1 MKLTQTTFITLD
13 GVYQGPG
20 APNEDLS
27 GGFTHGGWLVPFF
40 DEALGQYMTRI
51 FDQADGFVL
60 GRKTYDIFAGYWP
73 QVTDPDDPIAS
84 RLNNLPK
91 HIASTTRTT
100 ADWNNSTVIKGNVVE
115 AVAELKKQPG
125 RELQIHG
132 SGALAQ
138 VLLDAG
144 LVDTVRLI
152 MFPVVLGTGK
162 RLFVEGM
169 TPSGFQLADLTSTP
183 QGVAMHTLDLAGQP
197 DYGSMEP

>member
-13 GVYQGPG
+13 GVYQAPGGPT
-20 APNEDLS
+20 EDVS
-27 GGFTHGGWLVPFF
+27 GGFTHGGWVMPFF
-40 DEALGQYMTRI
+40 DEALGQYMAKI
-51 FDQADGFVL
+51 FNEADEFVL

-100 ADWNNSTVIKGNVVE
+100 ADWNNSTVIKGDVVE
-115 AVAELKKQPG
+115 AVSELKKQPG

-132 SGALAQ
+132 SGALAR

-144 LVDTVRLI
+144 IVDTMRLI
-152 MFPVVLGTGK
+152 VFPVVLGSGR

-169 TPSGFQLADLTSTP
+169 TPSGFLPADITSTSG
-183 QGVAMHTLDLAGQP
+183 GVIMLTLDLAGQP
-197 DYGSMEP
+197 DYGEMEA